1 MIPPIKFSLV
11 SALAAG
17 GLAGCAVGPDY
28 RRPEIA
34 VSEKWVGP
42 VSNAE
47 VDGAWWRKFDDPLL
61 TELVKA
67 AILGNKDLAEES
79 ARFRQARANREAV
92 PGRELP
98 QATASAIATEN
109 RLLDHGTLTTGQA
122 QWLRSD
128 LLISATGVAA
138 SRGAMG

>member
-11 SALAAG
+11 AALAAG

-67 AILGNKDLAEES
+67 AILGNKDLAEAS
-79 ARFRQARANREAV
+79 ARLREARANREAV
-92 PGRELP
+92 LGRELP
-98 QATASAIATEN
+98 RSEEHTSELQSQMRIAYA
-109 RLLDHGTLTTGQA
+109 DFC
-122 QWLRSD
+122 
-128 LLISATGVAA
+128 VKK
-138 SRGAMG
+138 

>member
-1 MIPPIKFSLV
+1 MIRRPPRSTRTDTLFPYTTLFRSIASIRSTRGNDMIPPIKFSLV
-11 SALAAG
+11 AALAAG

-47 VDGAWWRKFDDPLL
+47 VDGAWWRNFDDPLL

-67 AILGNKDLAEES
+67 AILGNKDLAESS
-79 ARFRQARANREAV
+79 ARLRGAGDNREAV
-92 PGRELP
+92 LGPELR
-98 QATASAIATEN
+98 Q
-109 RLLDHGTLTTGQA
+109 
-122 QWLRSD
+122 
-128 LLISATGVAA
+128 
-138 SRGAMG
+138 

>member
-11 SALAAG
+11 AALAAG

-67 AILGNKDLAEES
+67 AILGNKDLAEAS
-79 ARFRQARANREAV
+79 AR
-92 PGRELP
+92 
-98 QATASAIATEN
+98 
-109 RLLDHGTLTTGQA
+109 
-122 QWLRSD
+122 LRSEERRVGKGCGR
-128 LLISATGVAA
+128 TCR
-138 SRGAMG
+138 SRWSPYH

>member
-1 MIPPIKFSLV
+1 MRISDWSSDVCSSDLQDIPRKDDGIASIRSTRGNDMIPPIKFSLV
-11 SALAAG
+11 AALAAG

-67 AILGNKDLAEES
+67 AILGNKDLRSEEHTS
-79 ARFRQARANREAV
+79 ELQSLMRISYAV
-92 PGRELP
+92 FCLNKKK
-98 QATASAIATEN
+98 QQYVN
-109 RLLDHGTLTTGQA
+109 
-122 QWLRSD
+122 
-128 LLISATGVAA
+128 
-138 SRGAMG
+138 